1 MNNMLVD
8 LVKYA
13 CLNGW
18 RKWDMMQEGTLDF
31 EVCVRQTIDIGSL
44 PNKEFCEGIRQA
56 TQIFKSRKE
65 TK

>member
-18 RKWDMMQEGTLDF
+18 RKWDMMQEGILEF
-31 EVCVRQTIDIGSL
+31 EVCVRQTIDIGDF
-44 PNKEFCEGIRQA
+44 PEQEFCEGVKQA
-56 TQIFKSRKE
+56 TQIFKASKG
-65 TK
+65 